1 MPLLDRLA
9 HRIAGPTIGQLQ
21 NEIARLHLER
31 KGLLARA
38 VEAEREAEHLRGTVL
53 RYGCHLDDIRC
64 DLADAG
70 IAIPEH
76 DDPELTPREMARAV
90 IRRRDTLQA
99 RLDALTPK
107 PVPPLS
113 EGRRRVILRAV
124 DYLSDADV
132 HAPSA
137 PAVAEWALAT
147 DVPDCLKGL
156 TRSSVERFVSRL
168 AAEGYLVS
176 DAGKPMRYRVSESGR
191 ADLAGV
197 AA

>member
-1 MPLLDRLA
+1 MLLSRLRAHLSRPLTTPLEHELATLRRDVHDLLGRAARSARYVSDAHAALDECGAPARGA
-9 HRIAGPTIGQLQ
+9 AADRI
-21 NEIARLHLER
+21 R
-31 KGLLARA
+31 
-38 VEAEREAEHLRGTVL
+38 
-53 RYGCHLDDIRC
+53 
-64 DLADAG
+64 DLAA
-70 IAIPEH
+70 E
-76 DDPELTPREMARAV
+76 
-90 IRRRDTLQA
+90 RDTLQA

-113 EGRRRVILRAV
+113 EGRRRVILRSV